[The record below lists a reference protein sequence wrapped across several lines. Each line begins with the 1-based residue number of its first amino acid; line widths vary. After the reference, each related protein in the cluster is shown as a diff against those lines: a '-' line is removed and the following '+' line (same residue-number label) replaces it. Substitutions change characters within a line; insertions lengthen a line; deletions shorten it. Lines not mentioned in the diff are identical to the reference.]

1 MKRLSFKD
9 CYNNNVCDL
18 RVKEITNGK
27 WLVSRT
33 AYNKRITM
41 ETDKSWAIAI
51 INDYKS
57 SKLFPETKQEK
68 DVYTRAY
75 MHLCD
80 AIRQDYKERL
90 GL

>member
-1 MKRLSFKD
+1 
-9 CYNNNVCDL
+9 
-18 RVKEITNGK
+18 
-27 WLVSRT
+27 
-33 AYNKRITM
+33 M

-90 GL
+90 GLWFKFNISGCFRCDNEGNSFYVWY